1 MNLKGKKIACFLAL
15 PHHTRFFIPLREEI
29 KKQGGEI
36 VFIVPL
42 SDYPFELD
50 LIKRNLS
57 FKYFTDYM
65 SDAVREKIK
74 NATSE
79 LMDQWSTHC
88 FKWDGFSRWPLFKQC
103 WFFESV
109 VEEYFCMEHFIEVE
123 KPDLFLAHHEATRWG
138 KVIGHLAYKNQIPY
152 VTFQEG
158 DYYGDQG
165 AFLIHTE
172 YSTAD
177 LLWGNATIN
186 WLKRYQ
192 CSADKMFPIG
202 NTHIDDAIK
211 MYGSPETI
219 EGIKKEID
227 IPLNKKVILFLV
239 DIKYGG
245 ITDKEVWQRF
255 LSGLDTLDKEA
266 VCLFKW
272 HPNVYLS
279 AYEKIQEIFKELY
292 PSAILLHMY
301 DPYRLIAI
309 SDYCVTLGKTSLA
322 VESLAFGKPL
332 FALPTSDT
340 LEDYYV
346 DKGIAQTVYPAGN
359 WTNLFNTIKNGV
371 PSSLQKQVDRYLT
384 EYFYK
389 LDGKAVERA
398 IDVIRFV
405 LETAKPVPK
414 AKSKSLK
421 KKTDRD
427 VVSGKM
433 SIVLPTGK
441 DEEAFLSTLTSLSQ
455 NMEHPD
461 WELIIVNHHP
471 EMKEI
476 LPAVSGDIHVVE
488 TKEKRLGA
496 LYACGAAASTG
507 EFLVFIRPGVAYFKG
522 DGLADAVQRGVVG
535 IPLKNLDGTSYCSG
549 IGFDFNLTPYRL
561 TEESKQPQAVGG
573 GFIALSRDRY
583 DAIGGFDPEIANHLI
598 EPDLCLKA
606 IELNIPVQYLPGC
619 PALHCKETFFGEDLT
634 EESWKNRVRFFAKWV
649 GKIPKDE
656 DFIAFSK
663 NLLNVS

>member
-15 PHHTRFFIPLREEI
+15 PHHTRFFIPLRQEI
-29 KKQGGEI
+29 KRQGGEI
-36 VFIVPL
+36 IFIVPL

-65 SDAVREKIK
+65 NEAVREKIK
-74 NATSE
+74 NAGSE
-79 LMDQWSTHC
+79 LMDQWSKHC

-109 VEEYFCMEHFIEVE
+109 VEEYFCMERFIEVE

-152 VTFQEG
+152 ITFQEG

-192 CSADKMFPIG
+192 CSPDKMFPIG

-211 MYGSPETI
+211 TYGSPSI
-219 EGIKKEID
+219 MEGIKKEIG
-227 IPLNKKVILFLV
+227 IPLDKKVILFLV

-245 ITDKEVWQRF
+245 ITEKEVWQRF

-332 FALPTSDT
+332 FALPASDT

-346 DKGIAQTVYPAGN
+346 DKGIAQTAFPAGN
-359 WTNLFNTIKNGV
+359 WTNLFKTIKNGIPEETQV
-371 PSSLQKQVDRYLT
+371 KVDRYLT

-389 LDGKAVERA
+389 LDGKSVERA

-405 LETAKPVPK
+405 LETKSESQAKLKPRRKKIDQRVVPG
-414 AKSKSLK
+414 
-421 KKTDRD
+421 R
-427 VVSGKM
+427 M
-433 SIVLPTGK
+433 SIILPTGK
-441 DEEAFLSTLTSLSQ
+441 DEAAFLSTLTSLVQ
-455 NMEHPD
+455 DMKHPD
-461 WELIIVNHHP
+461 WELVIVSHHP
-471 EMKEI
+471 EMNEI
-476 LPAVSGDIHVVE
+476 LPAVSGDVRVVE
-488 TKEKRLGA
+488 AKEGSLGA
-496 LYACGAAASTG
+496 LYNRGAMAATG
-507 EFLVFIRPGVAYFKG
+507 ELLVFMKPGIAYVKG
-522 DGLADAVQRGVVG
+522 EGLAEATQKGIVG
-535 IPLKNLDGTSYCSG
+535 IPLKKIDGTPYCLG

-561 TEESKQPQAVGG
+561 TDESKRPHAAGG
-573 GFIALSRDRY
+573 GFIAMGRDRFT
-583 DAIGGFDPEIANHLI
+583 AIGGFDSEIANHLI

-606 IELNIPVQYLPGC
+606 IELNIPVQYLSEC
-619 PALHCKETFFGEDLT
+619 LALHYKETFFGEDLT

-649 GKIPKDE
+649 GKIPKEE

-663 NLLNVS
+663 DLLSVS